1 MRPEWVTYFFLTAA
15 TSLSLPE
22 FMAYF
27 ETEPVSL
34 PSRLLQFFAG
44 VVAIS
49 AIALGFREHGL
60 VASAA
65 IFVYSYSISPMLR
78 SQDRHRVALVCVSAV
93 CLLICIGLL

>member
-27 ETEPVSL
+27 ETGPVSL
-34 PSRLLQFFAG
+34 PSRLLQLFAG
-44 VVAIS
+44 VVAVS
-49 AIALGFREHGL
+49 AIALGFREDGL
-60 VASAA
+60 LASLV
-65 IFVYSYSISPMLR
+65 IFVYSCTISPMLR
-78 SQDRHRVALVCVSAV
+78 SKDRYRVALVCVSAV